1 MLLGY
6 TSVKAA
12 HKMLVILTQ
21 GDDANQIIVQG
32 DTWAM
37 ETMVFVTDVPM
48 FAPITIGMACLQW
61 N

>member
-1 MLLGY
+1 MY
-6 TSVKAA
+6 SFYE
-12 HKMLVILTQ
+12 
-21 GDDANQIIVQG
+21 GDVSNQIIVVS

-48 FAPITIGMACLQW
+48 FAPITIGMACLQS